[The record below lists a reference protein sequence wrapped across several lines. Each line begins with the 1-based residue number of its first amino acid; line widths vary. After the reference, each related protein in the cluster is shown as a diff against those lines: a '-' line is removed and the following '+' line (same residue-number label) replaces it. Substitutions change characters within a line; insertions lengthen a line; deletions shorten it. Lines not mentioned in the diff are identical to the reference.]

1 MTAPPALSLPPR
13 FPQPFVDALG
23 GLLAWRDVL
32 SLTSVDWREWPS
44 RRYWIDSR
52 SAVIVSLVQPSGE
65 LSAFITRFPRC
76 EQRPVSWANVA
87 FSAIVAF
94 SGAGIAQHYDQEVLD
109 SAQLRR
115 SLCLS
120 SGCLILESNNAF
132 LLVRDDF
139 EHVIASFLDQLPVLL
154 HAGQGMMFQDHYGP
168 ECVLITLVDGIVT
181 FDDLHSNC
189 LKAPAR
195 EVLVALADA
204 RARLDRIVALAKA
217 ERESETA
224 N

>member
-1 MTAPPALSLPPR
+1 MSLLPPR

-23 GLLAWRDVL
+23 GLLSWRDVL
-32 SLTSVDWREWPS
+32 SLTSVDWQEWPL
-44 RRYWIDSR
+44 RRYWIER
-52 SAVIVSLVQPSGE
+52 KSAVIVSMVQPASE

-76 EQRPVSWANVA
+76 EQRPVSWANVS

-94 SGAGIAQHYDQEVLD
+94 SGGGITHHYDQEVLD

-120 SGCLILESNNAF
+120 SGCLILESKTDF

-154 HAGQGMMFQDHYGP
+154 RTGQGMMFQDHYGP
-168 ECVLITLVDGIVT
+168 EGVRVTLVDGIVT
-181 FDDLHSNC
+181 FDDLHGNC

-195 EVLVALADA
+195 EVLVALASA
-204 RARLDRIVALAKA
+204 RSRLDKILALAQ
-217 ERESETA
+217 SH
-224 N
+224 